1 MSKIL
6 LTGFGD
12 WAGSS
17 ANPAEAVAKA
27 LNGMTI
33 ADASVSGHIAPSV
46 FEEMIPS
53 VTAEI
58 DRLLP
63 DIVISMG
70 EFGGRGLLTVERLA
84 QNYIDA
90 KRYGIADE
98 AGVQPQETI
107 VPGGPAA
114 YYATLPIRAMV
125 KAMRAAGV
133 PADISDTA
141 GTFGCNL
148 LMYGVLHHIAV
159 NNLPIRAGWVHLPS
173 IPATAALEEN
183 IGMPSM
189 SIETQITGLRAGI
202 VAAVEHERDI
212 GDPVKSN
219 WQF

>member
-17 ANPAEAVAKA
+17 ANPAKAVAKA

-148 LMYGVLHHIAV
+148 LMYGVLHYIAV

>member
-1 MSKIL
+1 MGQVL
-6 LTGFGD
+6 LTGFGS

-17 ANPAEAVAKA
+17 ANPAKAVAEA
-27 LNGMTI
+27 LHGEMI
-33 ADASVSGHIAPSV
+33 AGNQVAGFVAPSV
-46 FEEMIPS
+46 FDDMIPS

-58 DRLLP
+58 DRLQP
-63 DIVISMG
+63 DVIISMG
-70 EFGGRGLLTVERLA
+70 EFNGRALLTVERLA
-84 QNYIDA
+84 QNVIDA
-90 KRYGIADE
+90 TRYGIADE
-98 AGVQPQETI
+98 TGAQPQRLI
-107 VPGGPAA
+107 DSNGPAA
-114 YYATLPIRAMV
+114 YFATLPIRAMV

-183 IGMPSM
+183 LGMPSM
-189 SIETQITGLRAGI
+189 SIETQLEGLRSGI
-202 VAAVEHERDI
+202 AAAVTHI
-212 GDPVKSN
+212 GDIDDPVRSK

>member
-148 LMYGVLHHIAV
+148 LMYGVLHYIAV

>member
-27 LNGMTI
+27 LDGTTI
-33 ADASVSGHIAPSV
+33 AGVSVSSHIAPSV
-46 FEEMIPS
+46 FKEMVPS

-58 DRLLP
+58 DLLQP
-63 DIVISMG
+63 DFVISMG
-70 EFGGRGLLTVERLA
+70 EFGGRSLLTVERLA

-90 KRYGIADE
+90 TRYGIADE
-98 AGVQPQETI
+98 AGAQPQETI
-107 VPGGPAA
+107 VPSGPAA

-125 KAMRAAGV
+125 KAMRAAGI

-173 IPATAALEEN
+173 FPATAALEEN

-189 SIETQITGLRAGI
+189 SIETQVAGVRAGI
-202 VAAVEHERDI
+202 VAAVGHERDI
-212 GDPVKSN
+212 DDPVKSN
-219 WQF
+219 WQL